1 MVKKNNTDIQE
12 VDSSFGVAAS
22 VADPVG
28 GTVTP
33 PGGAK
38 GGEGDIIRTAPT
50 SVDPK
55 TKVAM
60 MSGIIQH
67 LSTMKKEDVKS
78 VYQQVAGVPKA
89 EQDRPTQG
97 TSHIA
102 QPPRVTSE
110 EIDVSE
116 DIAAIFE
123 GSDLSDDIKA
133 RISTV
138 FETALITKIN
148 EKLSEIAE
156 ATEADSAA
164 AIEQVN
170 SELVTKVDNYLDYV
184 VENWMEE
191 NKLAVDRGLRSELV
205 EDFLSGL
212 KNLFAE
218 HYIDVP
224 DEKVNVVDELASR
237 VEDLETKLSKAI
249 DENVELKNRVA
260 IHERAEAF
268 AEVVEGLTESE
279 AAKLEVLSDSI
290 VFSDKE
296 MFVEKIK
303 TLRENYFPTK
313 STRSS
318 RILTEAKVGL
328 DEAEGV
334 SEETEKRAT
343 SAGISA
349 YVAAISRTLPKK

>member
-1 MVKKNNTDIQE
+1 MKKKETDIQE
-12 VDSSFGVAAS
+12 VDASFGVAAH

-28 GTVTP
+28 DTVTP

-38 GGEGDIIRTAPT
+38 GGERDIIRTSPT

-67 LSTMKKEDVKS
+67 LASMKKEDVKS
-78 VYQQVAGVPKA
+78 VYNQVAGVPKA

-123 GSDLSDDIKA
+123 GSEISDEVQA
-133 RISTV
+133 RIATV

-170 SELVTKVDNYLDYV
+170 TELVTKIDDYLDYV
-184 VENWMEE
+184 VENWMED
-191 NKLAVDRGLRSELV
+191 NKLAVERGLRSELV

-224 DEKVNVVDELASR
+224 DDKVNVVDELSSR
-237 VEDLETKLSKAI
+237 VEELESKLTKSI
-249 DENVELKNRVA
+249 EENVELKNRVA

-279 AAKLEVLSDSI
+279 AAKLETLSDSI
-290 VFSDKE
+290 AYADKDS
-296 MFVEKIK
+296 FIEKVK

-313 STRSS
+313 TPRSA
-318 RILTEAKVGL
+318 RVLTEAKVGL
-328 DEAEGV
+328 DEAE
-334 SEETEKRAT
+334 EITETEEKPKVSPAM
-343 SAGISA
+343 AG
-349 YVAAISRTLPKK
+349 YVSAISRGLPKK